1 MTVKL
6 SLSVMKKQK
15 MYARMFLLIGLFILT
30 TNIFAQDQDFY
41 IYLCFGQSNME
52 GQGIIEEI
60 DETVDSRF
68 QVMAALDCSNLGR
81 TKGSWYTAVPPLCQC
96 YSHLCPADYFGKT
109 MVLNLPD
116 SISVGVIN
124 VSVGGCDIRLFDK
137 DIYQDY
143 DSTYTESWF
152 LSKLEYYEWNPYQ
165 YLIDLAQLAELDGV
179 IKGILLHQGETNT
192 GQAEWPSY
200 VKKIYNDLINDLG
213 LNADS
218 IPLLA
223 GEVLYADQGG
233 ECASMNSIIA
243 HLPDT
248 LPNSYVISADGCPG
262 MDQWHFNSAGY
273 RELGIRY
280 AKTMLSIMGYD
291 TTNLEYPEVSGID
304 SEEVPDGYLLGQN
317 HPNPFSSTTSIKYY
331 LPQKVKVTLEILDVS
346 GRTIETLIDNVESI
360 GEHITTYDG
369 SGLSS
374 GTYLYRLRTS
384 TGFTQSKKMLLVK

>member
-1 MTVKL
+1 
-6 SLSVMKKQK
+6 
-15 MYARMFLLIGLFILT
+15 MFLLIGLFILT
-30 TNIFAQDQDFY
+30 ANIFAQDQDFY

-52 GQGIIEEI
+52 GQGTIEEI
-60 DETVDSRF
+60 DETVDSSF
-68 QVMAALDCSNLGR
+68 QVMAALDCPNLGK

-96 YSHLCPADYFGKT
+96 WSHLCPADYFGKT

-116 SISVGVIN
+116 SIRVGVIN

-143 DSTYTESWF
+143 DSTHTESWF
-152 LSKLEYYEWNPYQ
+152 LSKLEDYEWNPYQ

-200 VKKIYNDLINDLG
+200 VKKIYNDMLTDLS
-213 LNADS
+213 LEADS
-218 IPLLA
+218 VPLLA

-233 ECASMNSIIA
+233 DCASMNTIIA
-243 HLPDT
+243 RLPDT
-248 LPNSYVISADGCPG
+248 LPNSYVISASGCPG

-291 TTNLEYPEVSGID
+291 TTDLEYPEVSAVD
-304 SEEVPDGYLLGQN
+304 SKKAPGSNVLVQN
-317 HPNPFSSTTSIKYY
+317 YPNPFSPSTTIKYY
-331 LPQKVKVTLEILDVS
+331 LPQKVKVTLEVLDIS
-346 GRTIETLIDNVESI
+346 GRIVETLIDKVESK
-360 GEHITTYDG
+360 GEHTINYDG

-374 GTYLYRLRTS
+374 GIYYYRLRTS

>member
-1 MTVKL
+1 
-6 SLSVMKKQK
+6 MKKQK
-15 MYARMFLLIGLFILT
+15 TYLRIFLLIGLLILT
-30 TNIFAQDQDFY
+30 ANIFAQDQDFY

-52 GQGIIEEI
+52 GQGTIEAM
-60 DETVDSRF
+60 DRTVNSSF
-68 QVMAALDCSNLGR
+68 QVLQALDCSNLGR

-96 YSHLCPADYFGKT
+96 WSRLCPADYFGRT
-109 MVLNLPD
+109 MILNLPD
-116 SISVGVIN
+116 SIRVGVIN

-152 LSKLEYYEWNPYQ
+152 LSKVEDYEWNPYQ
-165 YLIDLAQLAELDGV
+165 YLIDLALSAQGDGV

-192 GQAEWPSY
+192 GQDEWPSY
-200 VKKIYNDLINDLG
+200 VKKIYNDMINDLG

-233 ECASMNSIIA
+233 DCASMNSIIA
-243 HLPDT
+243 VLPDT

-262 MDQWHFNSAGY
+262 MDQYHFNSEGY
-273 RELGIRY
+273 RILGIRY

-291 TTNLEYPEVSGID
+291 TTDLEYPEISGID
-304 SEEVPDGYLLGQN
+304 LKENPDGYVLVQN
-317 HPNPFSSTTSIKYY
+317 YPNPSSPTTTIKYY
-331 LPQKVKVTLEILDVS
+331 LPQKDKVTLEVLDTT
-346 GRTIETLIDNVESI
+346 GRIIETLIDDTENE
-360 GEHITTYDG
+360 GEHTITYDG

-374 GTYLYRLRTS
+374 GTYFYRLKTS
-384 TGFTQSKKMLLVK
+384 TGFTQSKKMLLIK

>member
-1 MTVKL
+1 
-6 SLSVMKKQK
+6 MKKQK
-15 MYARMFLLIGLFILT
+15 MYVRVFLLVGLLILT

-52 GQGIIEEI
+52 GQGTIEAM
-60 DETVDSRF
+60 DRTVDSNF

-96 YSHLCPADYFGKT
+96 YSNLCPADYFGRT

-116 SISVGVIN
+116 SIRVGVIN

-143 DSTYTESWF
+143 DSTHTENWF
-152 LSKLEYYEWNPYQ
+152 LDKVEDYEWNPYQ

-192 GQAEWPSY
+192 GQDEWPSY
-200 VKKIYNDLINDLG
+200 VKKIYNDMINDLG
-213 LNADS
+213 LNTDS

-233 ECASMNSIIA
+233 DCASMNSIIA
-243 HLPDT
+243 VLPDT

-262 MDQWHFNSAGY
+262 MDQYHFNSEGY
-273 RELGIRY
+273 RILGIRY
-280 AKTMLSIMGYD
+280 AKTMLSTMGYD
-291 TTNLEYPEVSGID
+291 TTDLQYPETSGID
-304 SEEVPDGYLLGQN
+304 PEDQTSGYMLEQN
-317 HPNPFSSTTSIKYY
+317 SPNPFNPTTSIRYY
-331 LPQKVKVTLEILDVS
+331 LPQKAKVILEILDVT
-346 GRTIETLIDNVESI
+346 GRTIEKLVDNIESS
-360 GEHITTYDG
+360 GKHTVTFDG
-369 SGLSS
+369 SGLTS
-374 GTYLYRLRTS
+374 GTYLYRLTTS
-384 TGFTQSKKMLLVK
+384 TGYEQTRKMLLVK